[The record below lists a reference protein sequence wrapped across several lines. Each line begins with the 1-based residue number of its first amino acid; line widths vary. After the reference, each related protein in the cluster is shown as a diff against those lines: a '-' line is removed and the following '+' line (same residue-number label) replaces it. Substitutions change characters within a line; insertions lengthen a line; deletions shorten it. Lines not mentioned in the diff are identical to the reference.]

1 VQKSY
6 CRIQSVPGP
15 LRFAANPHNTMTDE
29 DLSEEQLKQLL
40 VEAEQR
46 LKGVK
51 AQKLLQTQSPSSQKM
66 YVHCSAHMPT
76 GAF

>member
-1 VQKSY
+1 
-6 CRIQSVPGP
+6 
-15 LRFAANPHNTMTDE
+15 MTDE